1 MYFENEVLK
10 LSEIMIPPMMSSTM
24 SSKTTSQKEANE
36 KIVNDDKKEP
46 GRPTLDEDKKSE
58 KTLANEEAQK

>member
-1 MYFENEVLK
+1 
-10 LSEIMIPPMMSSTM
+10 MIPPMMSSTM

-46 GRPTLDEDKKSE
+46 GRPALEEDKQSE

>member
-1 MYFENEVLK
+1 
-10 LSEIMIPPMMSSTM
+10 MIPPMMSSTM
-24 SSKTTSQKEANE
+24 SSKTASQKEANE

-46 GRPTLDEDKKSE
+46 GRPALEEDKKSE